1 MKNITNIR
9 VLNMTELPL
18 VEDKDP
24 MYFGY
29 YGQMQHQQNMMA
41 DNIRT
46 STYQNAILANKEIF
60 NGATVMDLGAG
71 SGILSFFA
79 VQAGAKKVY
88 AVEASGAATR
98 IQEIVDAAEHGTNS
112 FLRGKIE
119 VINKKIEDPSI
130 NIPKVDILISEPIGV
145 LVFHERMIE
154 SFLYA
159 RDHFLKSGGVVLP
172 NKSIMYFAPFT
183 DATLFSETIQKAR
196 FWENKNF
203 YNVDLS
209 PLAKDA
215 VNGNCD

>member
-1 MKNITNIR
+1 MAEPTQ
-9 VLNMTELPL
+9 TPQ

-29 YGQMQHQQNMMA
+29 YGQMQHQQNMLA
-41 DNIRT
+41 DQIRT
-46 STYQNAILANKEIF
+46 STYQNAIVANKHLF
-60 NGATVMDLGAG
+60 KDAVVMDLGAG

-88 AVEASGAATR
+88 AIEASGAANR
-98 IQEIVDAAEHGTNS
+98 IQQMIDAADKGHNS
-112 FLRGKIE
+112 YLKDKIV

-130 NIPKVDILISEPIGV
+130 QIPKVDILISEPIGV

-159 RDHFLKSGGVVLP
+159 RDHFLKPNGIILP
-172 NKSIMYFAPFT
+172 NKAIMFFAPFT

-196 FWENKNF
+196 FWENTNF
-203 YNVDLS
+203 YNVDFS

-215 VNGNCD
+215 VVGTFLY

>member
-1 MKNITNIR
+1 MAEHPENH
-9 VLNMTELPL
+9 PQ

-29 YGQMQHQQNMMA
+29 YGQMQHQQNMLA
-41 DNIRT
+41 DSIRT
-46 STYQNAILANKEIF
+46 STYQNAVLANKDIF
-60 NGATVMDLGAG
+60 KGATVMDLGAG

-88 AVEASGAATR
+88 AVEASGAAKR
-98 IQEIVDAAEHGTNS
+98 IQQIVDAAENGPNPY
-112 FLRGKIE
+112 LKGKIV

-130 NIPKVDILISEPIGV
+130 DIPRVDILLSEPIGV

-159 RDHFLKSGGVVLP
+159 RDHFLKPNGVVLP
-172 NKSIMYFAPFT
+172 NKAIMYFAPFT

-196 FWENKNF
+196 FWENTNF
-203 YNVDLS
+203 YNVDFS
-209 PLAKDA
+209 PLASDA
-215 VNGNCD
+215 VNGNISN